1 MVNRDLRIAE
11 ITRKEIDFMEPLFQT
26 GNGTASF
33 YREASS
39 ISFKYNEMKKK
50 EGGDFEYLSAGKL
63 NASAILH
70 SAYQTILTYLISGT
84 NEDFF
89 RRRLATV
96 EANDSLRN
104 ALDFY
109 SAAFPTELPDER
121 TREEDM
127 RGFFIHQV
135 ILQNRAMVAAA
146 KPFFTPEGLV
156 FPDSSKALS
165 SILSS
170 YVKDDLRNGEPN
182 TDDIFTFLCMP
193 ARLYPDSLLDQIQY
207 IIREWAA
214 MLPEYFVNLLKSS
227 MDYINEEQ
235 KDHGFG
241 GAPGP
246 IPVVDFSSEINE
258 YEAFSSDSNWMPCVV
273 MIAKSTLVWL
283 DQLSKQYKRPITSL
297 DQIPDEELDL
307 MQHRGITAL
316 WLIGLWQRSEA
327 SKTIK
332 HLCGNP
338 DAVASAYSLKDYD
351 ISPDIGGWEAVENL
365 RVRCRRRGIR
375 LASDMVPNHT
385 GIDGNWVYEH
395 PDYFISQSYSPFPS
409 YTYNGPDLSHN
420 PDWEV
425 KLEDHY
431 YNRTDAAVTFRMRN
445 RHTGETRY
453 VFHGNDGT
461 TMPWND
467 TAQLDYLNP
476 VTREAVI
483 QKILHVA
490 RNFPIIRFDAAMT
503 LAKRHIE
510 RLWYPKP
517 GTGGDIAGRA
527 EHAMDEREFNR
538 RIPEEFWREVVDRVA
553 KEVPD
558 TLLLAEAFW
567 MMEGYFVRTLGMHR
581 VYNSAFMNM
590 LKNQENQKYRDSIKK
605 TLEFEPEI
613 LKRYVNFMNNPDE
626 DTAIAQFGS
635 DDRYFSIATLLS
647 TLPGLPMI
655 GHGQIEGYREKYGM
669 EYQRAYYDEKPNQ
682 WLIDQHERRI
692 FPLLR
697 KRYLFANVDNFN
709 LYDCVGNS
717 GVEESVYAFVNGS
730 GKERTLVLVNN
741 RYERVFG
748 TINTSCPKLRKN
760 GDEKKMV
767 RTNLAENLNLSYGSR
782 NYCIMDCF
790 SDGLSYILPSISMYD
805 GFSFSLDGYQAKV
818 FWNIREIEDTD
829 GCIES
834 LYKEYEERGIR
845 DIDKALAM
853 MRLKPVYDVLDK
865 ARDEKFIGLI
875 EDIINNES
883 TKEKEREL
891 LLELAEI
898 YSTLYEIYP
907 GLEESVKGQI
917 GAVPSDVE
925 AQPVIKLIKAF
936 SKAFGAKG
944 PKTFQ
949 SWASLD
955 ESIKILISQVL
966 LLIPFAEDS
975 TPKSLMETADRL
987 MLDEFFSNYTS
998 LLGMDENQRR
1008 ALSHEAALMLSATI
1022 LYKEETIEKTPTLML
1037 SCLLN
1042 DSGVMNLVQCHEYQ
1056 GTVWYN
1062 KESMQRAIVIC
1073 TLSYF
1078 VSSQERTAKETD
1090 SFARTLLEKE
1100 IKSGYKL
1107 SGIVKE

>member
-1 MVNRDLRIAE
+1 
-11 ITRKEIDFMEPLFQT
+11 
-26 GNGTASF
+26 
-33 YREASS
+33 
-39 ISFKYNEMKKK
+39 
-50 EGGDFEYLSAGKL
+50 
-63 NASAILH
+63 
-70 SAYQTILTYLISGT
+70 
-84 NEDFF
+84 
-89 RRRLATV
+89 
-96 EANDSLRN
+96 
-104 ALDFY
+104 
-109 SAAFPTELPDER
+109 
-121 TREEDM
+121 
-127 RGFFIHQV
+127 
-135 ILQNRAMVAAA
+135 
-146 KPFFTPEGLV
+146 
-156 FPDSSKALS
+156 
-165 SILSS
+165 
-170 YVKDDLRNGEPN
+170 
-182 TDDIFTFLCMP
+182 
-193 ARLYPDSLLDQIQY
+193 
-207 IIREWAA
+207 
-214 MLPEYFVNLLKSS
+214 MLK
-227 MDYINEEQ
+227 
-235 KDHGFG
+235 
-241 GAPGP
+241 
-246 IPVVDFSSEINE
+246 
-258 YEAFSSDSNWMPCVV
+258 
-273 MIAKSTLVWL
+273 
-283 DQLSKQYKRPITSL
+283 
-297 DQIPDEELDL
+297 
-307 MQHRGITAL
+307 
-316 WLIGLWQRSEA
+316 
-327 SKTIK
+327 
-332 HLCGNP
+332 
-338 DAVASAYSLKDYD
+338 
-351 ISPDIGGWEAVENL
+351 
-365 RVRCRRRGIR
+365 
-375 LASDMVPNHT
+375 
-385 GIDGNWVYEH
+385 
-395 PDYFISQSYSPFPS
+395 
-409 YTYNGPDLSHN
+409 
-420 PDWEV
+420 
-425 KLEDHY
+425 
-431 YNRTDAAVTFRMRN
+431 
-445 RHTGETRY
+445 Y

-709 LYDCVGNS
+709 LYDCIGNS

-748 TINTSCPKLRKN
+748 TINTSCPKLKKN

-834 LYKEYEERGIR
+834 LYKEYGERGIR

>member
-96 EANDSLRN
+96 ESNDSLRN

-527 EHAMDEREFNR
+527 EHSMDEREFNR

-635 DDRYFSIATLLS
+635 DDRYFGVATLLA

-669 EYQRAYYDEKPNQ
+669 EYQRAYFDEKPNG

-709 LYDCVGNS
+709 IYDCNGPN

-730 GKERTLVLVNN
+730 GNERTLVLVNN
-741 RYERVFG
+741 RYERIYG
-748 TINTSCPKLRKN
+748 TISVSAPKLKKN
-760 GDEKKMV
+760 GEERKMV
-767 RTNLAENLNLSYGSR
+767 RTNLAENLNLNFGSR
-782 NYCIMDCF
+782 NYCLMDCF
-790 SDGLSYILPSISMYD
+790 SDGLTYIIPSINLFD
-805 GFSFSLDGYQAKV
+805 GFSFGLNGYEARV
-818 FWNIREIEDTD
+818 FWNIREVEDTD
-829 GCIES
+829 GCIEA
-834 LYKEYEERGIR
+834 LHKEYGERGIK
-845 DIDKALAM
+845 DINKAIAM
-853 MRLKPVYDVLDK
+853 MRLKPVYNVLESL
-865 ARDEKFIGLI
+865 RDEKFLSLVK
-875 EDIINNES
+875 DITSGVSE
-883 TKEKEREL
+883 KEGEREL
-891 LLELAEI
+891 LLSLAEV
-898 YSTLYEIYP
+898 YSTLFEAYP
-907 GLEESVKGQI
+907 DMDEAVKGQM

-925 AQPVIKLIKAF
+925 AQPVIKLVKAL

-944 PKTFQ
+944 AKALR
-949 SWASLD
+949 SWNSLD
-955 ESIKILISQVL
+955 ETIHILLTSAFILV
-966 LLIPFAEDS
+966 PFAKEK
-975 TPKSLMETADRL
+975 TPKALMEVADRL
-987 MLDEFFSNYTS
+987 MLDEFFSSYTRE
-998 LLGMDENQRR
+998 LGLDDNQKR
-1008 ALSHEAALMLSATI
+1008 ALSHEAALLVSA
-1022 LYKEETIEKTPTLML
+1022 LVHYKEEDIGDTPVALL

-1042 DSGVMNLVQCHEYQ
+1042 DNGVMNLVQCNEYQ

-1062 KESMQRAIVIC
+1062 KESMQRAIMVC
-1073 TLSYF
+1073 TLAYS
-1078 VSSQERTAKETD
+1078 VTQERTAKD
-1090 SFARTLLEKE
+1090 SDLFARTLLEKE
-1100 IKSGYKL
+1100 ISSGYKL
-1107 SGIVKE
+1107 SGLVKE

>member
-39 ISFKYNEMKKK
+39 ISFRYNEMKKK

-109 SAAFPTELPDER
+109 SKAFPTELPDER

-214 MLPEYFVNLLKSS
+214 MLPDYFVNLLKSS

-527 EHAMDEREFNR
+527 EHSMDEREFNR

-635 DDRYFSIATLLS
+635 DDRYFGVATLLA

-669 EYQRAYYDEKPNQ
+669 EYQRAYFDEKPNG

-709 LYDCVGNS
+709 IYDCYGPN

-730 GKERTLVLVNN
+730 GNERTLVLVNN
-741 RYERVFG
+741 RYERIYG
-748 TINTSCPKLRKN
+748 TISVSAPKLKKN
-760 GDEKKMV
+760 GEERKMV
-767 RTNLAENLNLSYGSR
+767 RTNLAENLNLNFGSR
-782 NYCIMDCF
+782 NYCLMDCF
-790 SDGLSYILPSISMYD
+790 SDGLTYIIPSINLFD
-805 GFSFSLDGYQAKV
+805 GFSFGLNGYEARV
-818 FWNIREIEDTD
+818 FWNIREVEDTD

-834 LYKEYEERGIR
+834 LHKEYGERGIK
-845 DIDKALAM
+845 DINKAIAM
-853 MRLKPVYDVLDK
+853 MRLKPVYNVLESL
-865 ARDEKFIGLI
+865 RDEKFLSLVK
-875 EDIINNES
+875 DITSGVSE
-883 TKEKEREL
+883 KEGEREL
-891 LLELAEI
+891 LLSLAEV
-898 YSTLYEIYP
+898 YSTLFEAYP
-907 GLEESVKGQI
+907 DMDEAVKGQM

-925 AQPVIKLIKAF
+925 AQPVIKLVKAL

-944 PKTFQ
+944 AKALR
-949 SWASLD
+949 SWNSLD
-955 ESIKILISQVL
+955 ETIHILITSAFI
-966 LLIPFAEDS
+966 LIPFAKEK
-975 TPKSLMETADRL
+975 TPKALMEVADRL
-987 MLDEFFSNYTS
+987 MLDEFFSSYTGE
-998 LLGMDENQRR
+998 LGLDDNQKR
-1008 ALSHEAALMLSATI
+1008 ALSHEAALLVSA
-1022 LYKEETIEKTPTLML
+1022 LVHYREEDIGDTPVALL

-1042 DSGVMNLVQCHEYQ
+1042 DNGVMNLVQCNEYQ

-1062 KESMQRAIVIC
+1062 KESMQRAIMVC
-1073 TLSYF
+1073 TLAYS
-1078 VSSQERTAKETD
+1078 VTQERTAKD
-1090 SFARTLLEKE
+1090 SDLFARTLLEKE
-1100 IKSGYKL
+1100 ISSGYKL
-1107 SGIVKE
+1107 SGLVKE

>member
-96 EANDSLRN
+96 ESNDSLRN

-527 EHAMDEREFNR
+527 EHSMDEREFNR

-635 DDRYFSIATLLS
+635 DDRYFGVATLLA

-669 EYQRAYYDEKPNQ
+669 EYQRAYFDEKPNG

-709 LYDCVGNS
+709 IYDCNGPN

-730 GKERTLVLVNN
+730 GNERTLVLVNN
-741 RYERVFG
+741 RYERIYG
-748 TINTSCPKLRKN
+748 TISVSAPKLKKN
-760 GDEKKMV
+760 GEERKMV
-767 RTNLAENLNLSYGSR
+767 RTNLAENLNLNFGSR
-782 NYCIMDCF
+782 NYCLMDCF
-790 SDGLSYILPSISMYD
+790 SDGLTYIIPSINLFD
-805 GFSFSLDGYQAKV
+805 GFSFGLNGYEARV
-818 FWNIREIEDTD
+818 FWNIREVEDTD
-829 GCIES
+829 GCIEA
-834 LYKEYEERGIR
+834 LHKEYGERGIK
-845 DIDKALAM
+845 DINKAIAM
-853 MRLKPVYDVLDK
+853 MRLKPVYNVLESL
-865 ARDEKFIGLI
+865 RDEKFLSLVK
-875 EDIINNES
+875 DITSGVSE
-883 TKEKEREL
+883 KEGEREL
-891 LLELAEI
+891 LLSLAEV
-898 YSTLYEIYP
+898 YSTLFEAYP
-907 GLEESVKGQI
+907 DMDEAVKGQM

-925 AQPVIKLIKAF
+925 AQPVIKLVKAL

-944 PKTFQ
+944 AKALR
-949 SWASLD
+949 SWNSLD
-955 ESIKILISQVL
+955 ETIHILITSAFI
-966 LLIPFAEDS
+966 LIPFAKEK
-975 TPKSLMETADRL
+975 TPKALMEVADRL
-987 MLDEFFSNYTS
+987 MLDEFFSSYTRE
-998 LLGMDENQRR
+998 LGLDDNQKR
-1008 ALSHEAALMLSATI
+1008 ALSHEAALLVSA
-1022 LYKEETIEKTPTLML
+1022 LVHYREEDIGDTPVALL

-1042 DSGVMNLVQCHEYQ
+1042 DNGVMNLVQCNEYQ

-1062 KESMQRAIVIC
+1062 KESMQRAIMVC
-1073 TLSYF
+1073 TLAYS
-1078 VSSQERTAKETD
+1078 VTQERTAKD
-1090 SFARTLLEKE
+1090 SDLFARTLLEKE
-1100 IKSGYKL
+1100 ISSGYKL
-1107 SGIVKE
+1107 SGLVKE

>member
-527 EHAMDEREFNR
+527 EHSMDEREFNR

-635 DDRYFSIATLLS
+635 DDRYFGVATLLA

-669 EYQRAYYDEKPNQ
+669 EYQRAYFDEKPNG

-709 LYDCVGNS
+709 IYDCYGPN

-730 GKERTLVLVNN
+730 GNERTLVLVNN
-741 RYERVFG
+741 RYERIYG
-748 TINTSCPKLRKN
+748 TISVSAPKLKKN
-760 GDEKKMV
+760 GEERKMV
-767 RTNLAENLNLSYGSR
+767 RTNLAENLNLNFGSR
-782 NYCIMDCF
+782 NYCLMDCF
-790 SDGLSYILPSISMYD
+790 SDGLTYIIPSINLFD
-805 GFSFSLDGYQAKV
+805 GFSFGLNGYEARV
-818 FWNIREIEDTD
+818 FWNIREVEDTD
-829 GCIES
+829 GCIEA
-834 LYKEYEERGIR
+834 LHKEYGERGIK
-845 DIDKALAM
+845 DINKAIAM
-853 MRLKPVYDVLDK
+853 MRLKPVYNVLESL
-865 ARDEKFIGLI
+865 RDEKFLSLVK
-875 EDIINNES
+875 DITSGVSE
-883 TKEKEREL
+883 KEGEREL
-891 LLELAEI
+891 LLSLAEV
-898 YSTLYEIYP
+898 YSTLFEAYP
-907 GLEESVKGQI
+907 DMDEAVKGQM

-925 AQPVIKLIKAF
+925 AQPVIKLVKAL

-944 PKTFQ
+944 AKALR
-949 SWASLD
+949 SWNSLD
-955 ESIKILISQVL
+955 ETIHILITSAFI
-966 LLIPFAEDS
+966 LIPFAKEK
-975 TPKSLMETADRL
+975 TPKALMEVADRL
-987 MLDEFFSNYTS
+987 MLDEFFSSYTRE
-998 LLGMDENQRR
+998 LGLDDNQKR
-1008 ALSHEAALMLSATI
+1008 ALSHEAALLVSA
-1022 LYKEETIEKTPTLML
+1022 LVHYREEDIGDTPVALL

-1042 DSGVMNLVQCHEYQ
+1042 DNGVMNLVQCNEYQ

-1062 KESMQRAIVIC
+1062 KESMQRAIMVC
-1073 TLSYF
+1073 TLAYS
-1078 VSSQERTAKETD
+1078 VTQERTAKD
-1090 SFARTLLEKE
+1090 SDLFARTLLEKE
-1100 IKSGYKL
+1100 ISSGYKL
-1107 SGIVKE
+1107 SGLVKE

>member
-1 MVNRDLRIAE
+1 M
-11 ITRKEIDFMEPLFQT
+11 
-26 GNGTASF
+26 
-33 YREASS
+33 
-39 ISFKYNEMKKK
+39 
-50 EGGDFEYLSAGKL
+50 
-63 NASAILH
+63 
-70 SAYQTILTYLISGT
+70 
-84 NEDFF
+84 
-89 RRRLATV
+89 
-96 EANDSLRN
+96 
-104 ALDFY
+104 
-109 SAAFPTELPDER
+109 
-121 TREEDM
+121 
-127 RGFFIHQV
+127 
-135 ILQNRAMVAAA
+135 
-146 KPFFTPEGLV
+146 
-156 FPDSSKALS
+156 
-165 SILSS
+165 
-170 YVKDDLRNGEPN
+170 
-182 TDDIFTFLCMP
+182 
-193 ARLYPDSLLDQIQY
+193 
-207 IIREWAA
+207 
-214 MLPEYFVNLLKSS
+214 
-227 MDYINEEQ
+227 
-235 KDHGFG
+235 
-241 GAPGP
+241 
-246 IPVVDFSSEINE
+246 
-258 YEAFSSDSNWMPCVV
+258 
-273 MIAKSTLVWL
+273 
-283 DQLSKQYKRPITSL
+283 
-297 DQIPDEELDL
+297 
-307 MQHRGITAL
+307 
-316 WLIGLWQRSEA
+316 
-327 SKTIK
+327 
-332 HLCGNP
+332 
-338 DAVASAYSLKDYD
+338 
-351 ISPDIGGWEAVENL
+351 
-365 RVRCRRRGIR
+365 
-375 LASDMVPNHT
+375 
-385 GIDGNWVYEH
+385 
-395 PDYFISQSYSPFPS
+395 
-409 YTYNGPDLSHN
+409 
-420 PDWEV
+420 

-476 VTREAVI
+476 LTREALI

-748 TINTSCPKLRKN
+748 TINTSCPKLKKN

-834 LYKEYEERGIR
+834 LYKEYGEKGIR